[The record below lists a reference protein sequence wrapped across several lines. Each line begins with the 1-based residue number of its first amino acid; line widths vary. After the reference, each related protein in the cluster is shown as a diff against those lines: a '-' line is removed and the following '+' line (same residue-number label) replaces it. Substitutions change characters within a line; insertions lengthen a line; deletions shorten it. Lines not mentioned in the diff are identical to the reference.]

1 MISNLQLPYHIV
13 QTDDLAYKFITQ
25 SGVVYA
31 AYFIDISE
39 AFGAD
44 HVYTFSF
51 DAVGKPVNDGRVRYT
66 IVKILSDFFQVNQN
80 SLIVVCET
88 CGIAK
93 QVSMTLRKLMHL
105 WIMQTIIFAPLFCFS
120 KNILVTKRSRVYM
133 TSG

>member
-1 MISNLQLPYHIV
+1 MQLPYHIV

-25 SGVVYA
+25 SGVVYT

-66 IVKILSDFFQVNQN
+66 IVKIRLLLFVRLVIKRRMLVFDYLKSG
-80 SLIVVCET
+80 IV
-88 CGIAK
+88 K